1 MEVVIY
7 GIGTFAKLLYY
18 YFTKDSNYKVVA
30 FCADRIYIKDKN
42 FCNLPL
48 IPFEDLERSYSP
60 EKFKVFVAVGYS
72 NMRAR
77 KIMFDKIKSKN
88 YECVNY
94 ISSKAIIDSSFTI
107 GENNVILENTV
118 IEPFVKITNNNII
131 WSSSNICHDVFIDSH
146 SFIAAQTLIG
156 GFSKIKNNCFVGFNS
171 TIIQNIVLENETL
184 VGAKSLVLKN
194 TKSFTK
200 YIGNPAKSVST
211 HEQEGIKIK

>member
-18 YFTKDSNYKVVA
+18 YFTKDSNYKIVA

>member
-107 GENNVILENTV
+107 GENNVILENVV
-118 IEPFVKITNNNII
+118 IEPFANIGNNNVI
-131 WSSSNICHDVFIDSH
+131 WSSSNICHNTKIHSH
-146 SFIAAQTLIG
+146 CFIAAQTLVG
-156 GFSKIKNNCFVGFNS
+156 GFSEIKENCFLGFNS
-171 TIIQNIVLENETL
+171 TVLQNIVLEDETL
-184 VGAKSLVLKN
+184 VAAKTLINRN
-194 TKSFTK
+194 TKKCTK
-200 YIGNPAKSVST
+200 YMGIPAKLISI
-211 HEQEGIKIK
+211 HKDNGIQIK